1 MKKSEVSRVKLGLR
15 MVEKKASEKFNE
27 ISFEGRDSLSRE
39 NLLKY
44 IISNSETLSL
54 RNIESL
60 QKIISQ
66 IQEVI
71 LDIQYNTI

>member
-1 MKKSEVSRVKLGLR
+1 MKKSEVSRVKLRLR
-15 MVEKKASEKFNE
+15 MVENGASEKFNE
-27 ISFEGRDSLSRE
+27 ISIEGRDSLSRK